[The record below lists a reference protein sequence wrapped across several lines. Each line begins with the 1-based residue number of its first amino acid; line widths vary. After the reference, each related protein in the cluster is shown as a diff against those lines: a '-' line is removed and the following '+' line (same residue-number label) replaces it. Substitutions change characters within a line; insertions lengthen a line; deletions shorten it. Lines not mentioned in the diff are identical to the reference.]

1 MRQFTEKEI
10 LGFARALQTYMRFAN
25 GQKAAVKTYVALVE
39 KALGQGLTMDELL
52 NKENY
57 SRAGQVTNNPSAE
70 DYIDTLIGRSVAVH
84 TLRDDE
90 GWDEPEN
97 IKMLA
102 GCFHDF
108 FIEILPKGGTY
119 LTPAALENIR
129 KAILRY
135 GLQTIMDES
144 YIEKHKAKFADESKH
159 TCFQFLVNLLQNA
172 EDLGVL
178 SYDDN
183 LSEQQL
189 ARRNETTV
197 QDAQPEGSV
206 KEVNA
211 EEVSDEDKNEAEKVS
226 GEEFTG
232 KGNGVELETEP
243 GIEPEDNGIPQEF
256 EGQFNEEEN
265 GDEDENFISSSF
277 NVNIN
282 PRDYK
287 AQMIHDILIGLSF
300 EELNILSQM
309 APSADSFQE
318 LIGALARGEYNKDK
332 ETVDARNLH
341 QFMNTELI
349 RPFIECVRIEGI
361 EMDDEIASRYD
372 ILLDD
377 WDLRDPK
384 TRKKDKIKNL
394 IYQYLKEEED
404 PDLQGAIEDIEKLY
418 SS

>member
-57 SRAGQVTNNPSAE
+57 SRAGQMINNPSAE
-70 DYIDTLIGRSVAVH
+70 EYIDTLIGRNVAVH

-108 FIEILPKGGTY
+108 IIEILPKGGTY
-119 LTPAALENIR
+119 LTAAALENIR

-144 YIEKHKAKFADESKH
+144 YIEKHKAAFKDESKH

-172 EDLGVL
+172 EDLGVRT
-178 SYDDN
+178 YEDN

-189 ARRNETTV
+189 ARHREESIADAKPAGTV
-197 QDAQPEGSV
+197 KDVDSNDITE
-206 KEVNA
+206 
-211 EEVSDEDKNEAEKVS
+211 EDKKEAEKVS
-226 GEEFTG
+226 GENFNDAG
-232 KGNGVELETEP
+232 DGVELETEP
-243 GIEPEDNGIPQEF
+243 GIDPEEEIVQEY
-256 EGQFNEEEN
+256 EGQFAEEDPE
-265 GDEDENFISSSF
+265 EDDTFISSSF

-287 AQMIHDILIGLSF
+287 AQMIHDILLELSF
-300 EELNILSQM
+300 EELNVLSQM
-309 APSADSFQE
+309 APSAASFQE
-318 LIGALARGEYNKDK
+318 LISALARGEYNKDK
-332 ETVDARNLH
+332 ETVEARNLH

-361 EMDDEIASRYD
+361 EMDDAIASHYD

-394 IYQYLKEEED
+394 IYQHLKEEED
-404 PDLQGAIEDIEKLY
+404 PDLQSAIEDIEKLY

>member
-57 SRAGQVTNNPSAE
+57 SRAGQVSNNPSAE
-70 DYIDTLIGRSVAVH
+70 EYIDTLIGRNVAVH
-84 TLRDDE
+84 DLRDDE

-119 LTPAALENIR
+119 LTAAALENIR

-144 YIEKHKAKFADESKH
+144 YIEKHKEGFEDESKH
-159 TCFQFLVNLLQNA
+159 TCFQYLVNLLQNA
-172 EDLGVL
+172 EELGVRR
-178 SYDDN
+178 YEDN
-183 LSEQQL
+183 MSEQQI
-189 ARRNETTV
+189 ARHREESIVDDRPSGTV
-197 QDAQPEGSV
+197 KDVDSDDI
-206 KEVNA
+206 
-211 EEVSDEDKNEAEKVS
+211 SDEDKKEAEKIS
-226 GEEFTG
+226 GEDFNDAG
-232 KGNGVELETEP
+232 DGVELEAEP
-243 GIEPEDNGIPQEF
+243 GIDPEEEISPEY
-256 EGQFNEEEN
+256 EGQFAEEEPEE
-265 GDEDENFISSSF
+265 EDTFISSSF

-300 EELNILSQM
+300 EELTVLNQM
-309 APSADSFQE
+309 APSAASFQE

-332 ETVDARNLH
+332 ETVEARNLH

-361 EMDDEIASRYD
+361 EMDDTIASHYD

-394 IYQYLKEEED
+394 IYQHLKEEDD
-404 PDLQGAIEDIEKLY
+404 PDLQSAIEDIEKLY
-418 SS
+418 TS